1 MDIGELMKT
10 QMDTQNYTRW
20 KSAYD
25 TYVDLSAFIN
35 VKLSNPGYNK
45 LDIGADIMNYMVEQL
60 KKYEQLIDSTEMGK
74 TMNELEKKMKI
85 EDQLKTIDKITDKAI
100 KYVEKDRV
108 GKRRNYFTELVL
120 YCEFVLKSVKK
131 YLN

>member
-25 TYVDLSAFIN
+25 TYVDLSAFITA
-35 VKLSNPGYNK
+35 KLSNPGYNK
-45 LDIGADIMNYMVEQL
+45 LDIGADIMNYMVEQI

-74 TMNELEKKMKI
+74 TMNELEKKH
-85 EDQLKTIDKITDKAI
+85 ED
-100 KYVEKDRV
+100 
-108 GKRRNYFTELVL
+108 RRSTED
-120 YCEFVLKSVKK
+120 
-131 YLN
+131 NR

>member
-25 TYVDLSAFIN
+25 TYVDLSAFIIA
-35 VKLSNPGYNK
+35 KLSSPGYNK

-74 TMNELEKKMKI
+74 TMNELEKKH
-85 EDQLKTIDKITDKAI
+85 ED
-100 KYVEKDRV
+100 
-108 GKRRNYFTELVL
+108 RRSTE
-120 YCEFVLKSVKK
+120 
-131 YLN
+131 NNR

>member
-74 TMNELEKKMKI
+74 TMNELEKKNEDRRSI
-85 EDQLKTIDKITDKAI
+85 ENN
-100 KYVEKDRV
+100 R
-108 GKRRNYFTELVL
+108 
-120 YCEFVLKSVKK
+120 
-131 YLN
+131 

>member
-35 VKLSNPGYNK
+35 VKLSSPGYNK

-74 TMNELEKKMKI
+74 TMNELEKKH
-85 EDQLKTIDKITDKAI
+85 EN
-100 KYVEKDRV
+100 
-108 GKRRNYFTELVL
+108 RRSTE
-120 YCEFVLKSVKK
+120 
-131 YLN
+131 NNR

>member
-10 QMDTQNYTRW
+10 QIDTQNYTRW

-35 VKLSNPGYNK
+35 TKLSNPGYNK
-45 LDIGADIMNYMVEQL
+45 LDIGADIMNYMVEQI

-74 TMNELEKKMKI
+74 TMNELEKKN
-85 EDQLKTIDKITDKAI
+85 ED
-100 KYVEKDRV
+100 
-108 GKRRNYFTELVL
+108 RRSTE
-120 YCEFVLKSVKK
+120 
-131 YLN
+131 NNR

>member
-1 MDIGELMKT
+1 MKT

-35 VKLSNPGYNK
+35 AKLSNPGYNK

-74 TMNELEKKMKI
+74 TMNELEKKH
-85 EDQLKTIDKITDKAI
+85 ED
-100 KYVEKDRV
+100 
-108 GKRRNYFTELVL
+108 RRSTED
-120 YCEFVLKSVKK
+120 
-131 YLN
+131 NR